1 MSALDWLVILAYLA
15 VMLYIGYHS
24 MKTVKTDEDFVLAG
38 RNVGN
43 IYIIL
48 SLFASFTKACPV
60 CSVPPSMYM
69 NMELPVGGGGLLS
82 PLVCLLWV

>member
-48 SLFASFTKACPV
+48 SL

>member
-43 IYIIL
+43 IYIIRSLPL
-48 SLFASFTKACPV
+48 SLACPV